1 MSIDVAKGWPIFQ
14 MGVNNAFLHGDL
26 CLYVIATWFYSKG
39 EFRSATHQSPLVR
52 KLLNYLH
59 GLKKASRKWFAKLSA
74 AIFGLDFKQSK
85 SDYSMFTLNQVSLY
99 VELLVYEDDI
109 LLTGN
114 IENFIN
120 HLKQLLD
127 AKFKLKDLGSV
138 KYFLGIEVASTHG
151 ILLNQRK

>member
-1 MSIDVAKGWPIFQ
+1 MLRKVGPSFKWMSIMHSY
-14 MGVNNAFLHGDL
+14 MGT
-26 CLYVIATWFYSKG
+26 YVYMLLLPGFHSKG
-39 EFRSATHQSPLVR
+39 DFRSATHQSPLVC

-74 AIFGLDFKQSK
+74 AILGLDFKQSK
-85 SDYSMFTLNQVSLY
+85 SDYSMFTLNQGSLY
-99 VELLVYEDDI
+99 VELLVSEDDI